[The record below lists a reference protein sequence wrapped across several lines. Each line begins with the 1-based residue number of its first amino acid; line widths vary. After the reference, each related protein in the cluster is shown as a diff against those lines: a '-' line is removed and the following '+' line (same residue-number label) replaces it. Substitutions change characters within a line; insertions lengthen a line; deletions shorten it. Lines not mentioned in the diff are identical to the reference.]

1 MMLLG
6 CLSFTVQFDTIF
18 FHIHLLKVENL
29 SVLTLHDTTSL
40 EANRGVTLAVKLRMD
55 FLIKKTSSGL
65 NFRNKIIF
73 V

>member
-29 SVLTLHDTTSL
+29 SVLTLHDTSL